1 MTIDTDKN
9 MMSGLES
16 PARDAQAVT
25 PSDVSDLAVTSRS
38 IYVGT
43 SGDVAV
49 YMADQTTVV
58 VFKSVPVGVLPV
70 RVDRVLLTGT
80 TAGDLVA
87 LW

>member
-1 MTIDTDKN
+1 MAVDTYRN
-9 MMSGLES
+9 MMGGLES
-16 PARDAQAVT
+16 PAREAVAVV
-25 PSDVSDLAVTSRS
+25 PSDVDDLAVTTRS

-49 YMADQTTVV
+49 HMAGDTVPV
-58 VFKSVPVGVLPV
+58 VFRSVPVGVLPV
-70 RVDRVLLTGT
+70 RADRVLLTGT